1 MRCGGGSG
9 GCGLWAAGC
18 GLRVVAVGGGRWAVG
33 EGTHSGRGAQAR
45 PGGFVRLRA
54 RARARA
60 GAVPRMQPRPGA
72 VLSARTA
79 ERARGGVMGDGAH
92 SLSAG
97 AQWDG
102 GGRASKWPSRRRTI
116 ALAASSPAAAQ
127 LPSSAILHHPRA
139 RACALPWS
147 LLASTASRGSTPKT
161 FLARPSALSG
171 RCSDVVSG

>member
-45 PGGFVRLRA
+45 PGGFVRL